1 MRKLKWF
8 EAPKD
13 QRLRNRKPICEIHEE
28 ISVQSFLWR
37 FTQGTKVLL
46 SVTAAST
53 LRSQRVPFKI
63 EFRKL
68 NFLILLHYGDFWTRF
83 SRQVNLYM
91 KIISRSNKGGIPHHI
106 IEYHIEE
113 FHIKDINFLRSKITR
128 DLWKLWVILKKKAP
142 SDINEEIKD

>member
-1 MRKLKWF
+1 MKHQKTKGCEIGNLYVKYMRKLVYKVF
-8 EAPKD
+8 YED
-13 QRLRNRKPICEIHEE
+13 LLREQKFY
-28 ISVQSFLWR
+28 S
-37 FTQGTKVLL
+37 

-113 FHIKDINFLRSKITR
+113 FHIKDVNFLWSKIRR
-128 DLWKLWVILKKKAP
+128 DLWKLWVILKKEAP
-142 SDINEEIKD
+142 SDIIEEIKD